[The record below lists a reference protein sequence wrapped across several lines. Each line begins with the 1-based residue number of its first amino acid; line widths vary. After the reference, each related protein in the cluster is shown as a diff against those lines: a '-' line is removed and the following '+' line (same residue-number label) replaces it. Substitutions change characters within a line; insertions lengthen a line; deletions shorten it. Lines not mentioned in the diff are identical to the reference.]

1 MKNESAFMEISHQI
15 NKKNHFVTD
24 ITVSGHEMLIFE
36 PDIDTNAI
44 RGWVFNQF
52 SCQRKT
58 IIFDDQYFMKPLIFS
73 EEKRES
79 IYKPVKLFAIDQ
91 LFDVIHRLGYQK
103 IRETIRN
110 HIWKAITGS
119 LQGISFL
126 FNFTRQIKINKSSV
140 INFEKNLTS
149 LLSKSY
155 GFPIDCCCIYPSS
168 LGVLDF
174 AELANLHDNYQIF
187 NDHKLKTIQ
196 QTEPIDQ
203 IAIRSLSRNN
213 YPFYFQKGSDIIGT
227 SYDLEGFYE
236 LLNSVPLDVFCF
248 HCYRECFSDLTGKK
262 IIKTNPRSDIALW
275 IEFSIGDTH
284 LAQQIYDVL
293 QKNLGTTKS
302 LTKKSRFSQTT
313 IRSSILRI
321 IAERIIFLSTI
332 TT

>member
-1 MKNESAFMEISHQI
+1 MEINHYKTE
-15 NKKNHFVTD
+15 KKHFAQD
-24 ITVSGHEMLIFE
+24 ITISGHEMLIFK
-36 PDIDTNAI
+36 PDIDINAI

-52 SCQRKT
+52 SRQRKT
-58 IIFDDQYFMKPLIFS
+58 LIFDDQSFMKSLIFS
-73 EEKRES
+73 GEKKES
-79 IYKPVKLFAIDQ
+79 IYKPIKLFAIDQ
-91 LFDVIHRLGYQK
+91 LFDVVHRLGYQK
-103 IRETIRN
+103 MRETIRN

-119 LQGISFL
+119 LNGISFL
-126 FNFTRQIKINKSSV
+126 FNFTRQIKINKTSV
-140 INFEKNLTS
+140 INFEKNLS
-149 LLSKSY
+149 NLLCKSY

-187 NDHKLKTIQ
+187 NDHKTKTIQQPKFQ

-203 IAIRSLSRNN
+203 IAIRSLSGNN
-213 YPFYFQKGSDIIGT
+213 YPFYFRKGSDIIGT
-227 SYDLEGFYE
+227 VYDLEGFYE

-248 HCYRECFSDLTGKK
+248 HCYRECYSDLTGKE

-275 IEFSIGDTH
+275 IEFSIGDTY

-313 IRSSILRI
+313 IRSSILRL